1 MEISIS
7 KFIKSGFNS
16 ISQIMLQENI
26 YTCMLFLLGIFF
38 GSTYMGLGAI
48 LATSTATVTAHLF
61 KYEKDNIEKGLYGF
75 SPALVGVAVMLFFKP
90 VLLSWIIIMLGSVM
104 AVVIQHFFFKRK
116 IPVFTLPFVLVT
128 WFFIYLAIYVYPSI
142 LNDKTL
148 FTSSQIE
155 NYLFAVKGFGQVI
168 FQVGIWSGGLFILG
182 VFIHSP
188 IAGIYGL
195 TGALLAGILAYPF
208 VPTETIANGLISY
221 NAVLCAIVF
230 AGKDYKNFFSAM
242 LSVVFSV
249 IFTVLMMKFN
259 IIALT
264 FPFVLGACLTL
275 LLKPLNPS

>member
-26 YTCMLFLLGIFF
+26 YTGMLFLLGIFF

-116 IPVFTLPFVLVT
+116 IPVFT
-128 WFFIYLAIYVYPSI
+128 IYVYPSI

-148 FTSSQIE
+148 FTSSQID